1 MGVDGWGWYPVGHLL
16 EKNMAILII
25 REGVNQGATFRL
37 GERNLTVG
45 RGPNNLVQLVEGGVS
60 RRHAAIR
67 WTGQEYRITDLQS
80 HNGVYVNGDK
90 VHEAPLAMGDR
101 IQIGET
107 HLEVTT
113 DAQLV
118 SDGVLDRRV
127 VEPAIVAAETQR
139 MAAPG
144 KQRPVQEMIDK
155 GEVIDVDDLS
165 VGRKLEQ
172 ARWLSSF
179 QRVVRKGDPQATV
192 RFALDGIQ
200 QFVHPDRC
208 MVIRVLEGDK
218 VGKLDAWVSEDI
230 PLEFHTERP
239 YIPAISAAMAQHKSI
254 IRNEL
259 PPNANLGTAAAVP
272 VHGEDN
278 TVVGVVY
285 MDSFAENLQ
294 AYVEDDLFLLCE
306 VSALIPEI
314 VTSYPLKKA

>member
-1 MGVDGWGWYPVGHLL
+1 VGDH
-16 EKNMAILII
+16 
-25 REGVNQGATFRL
+25 
-37 GERNLTVG
+37 
-45 RGPNNLVQLVEGGVS
+45 
-60 RRHAAIR
+60 
-67 WTGQEYRITDLQS
+67 
-80 HNGVYVNGDK
+80 
-90 VHEAPLAMGDR
+90 

-113 DAQLV
+113 DEKLV

-127 VEPAIVAAETQR
+127 VEPAIVAGETQN
-139 MAAPG
+139 MAAPT
-144 KQRPVQEMIDK
+144 KQRPVQEMIDE

-165 VGRKLEQ
+165 IGRKLEQ
-172 ARWLSSF
+172 ARWLAGF
-179 QRVVRKGDPQATV
+179 QRIVRKGDPQASV
-192 RFALDGIQ
+192 RAALDGVQ